1 MSSSPPA
8 GGARAQVLA
17 EQAYALVQADP
28 GKALLLAQRA
38 VAVASAEGDNRA
50 HVAAL
55 YALAWGQQ
63 VLGDARALNTAR
75 AGIQLAEQ
83 VGDDHAVALLRR
95 LLASSLAFAGQTRAA
110 RREIDAAIGLLTGH
124 ERARSQVHRLGI
136 YNHAHAADPEAYR
149 KIMADAASALRLLH
163 RLGDEIW
170 EARLLYNRGLLHFDR
185 GELDPA
191 ESDLQR
197 ARALYSRVGADAA
210 AVNVVVALGELALLR
225 GEVVRCLKT
234 LEEVDTALTPEHRS
248 YTIFNVTECRA
259 RALVEARLLPEA
271 RAAAQAYARLQR
283 ESGRNDYVATIMLD
297 QATIEMMAGDA
308 VAARRFATTAT
319 RSFAARGRRVNAAAA
334 RAVSL
339 RAQLL
344 EGRVNRSSLRSGLEA
359 ASVLGKAGWRRDALR
374 TRLLAARVALA
385 VGSRGVAHE
394 QLELAR
400 RLRTRGTV
408 TDRIELRHV
417 HALLLLAE
425 GHPAAAE
432 RELERGLALLDDYR
446 AALGAIELRAS
457 ASGIGTEL
465 AHRGLAIALESQRIP
480 KVLAWAERLRANAL
494 RLPPVRPPA
503 DKQLRELQTELRRAT
518 ANGRTSDQ
526 SRLEAAI
533 RSRARIV
540 DAAGG
545 APATLP
551 DARDAARLLA
561 GRILVEY
568 VELDGDLHALTL
580 ANGRLALHHLGAT
593 GAAAEL
599 EWLRFAYRRLAAGR
613 MSAEQRAAARANAE
627 TAATTLDQLL
637 VQPLLPT
644 IGETP
649 LVLVPTGALHA
660 LPWGALA
667 SHRARPLEVAPSLTI
682 WCELAARPRTRRR
695 KTVLAAGPRLR
706 HAAREVRELGALRP
720 RATVLHGRAAT
731 AEATLDALDGA
742 ALAHLAC
749 HGHFRA
755 DSPLFSSLELTDGLL
770 NVYELQQLAHAPEL
784 VVLSACDLAL
794 SALHPGDELLG
805 FAAALLGMGTRTIV
819 ASVVP
824 VPDAAARRLMLAFH
838 RDLLA
843 GAAPAAALARAQAG
857 AKTAGF
863 LCLGAG

>member
-1 MSSSPPA
+1 MSSVATRRGTLALS
-8 GGARAQVLA
+8 RA
-17 EQAYALVQADP
+17 EQAHALVQARP
-28 GKALLLAQRA
+28 RHALVLAKRA
-38 VAVASAEGDNRA
+38 LDQATAEGDVGA
-50 HVAAL
+50 EVAAQH
-55 YALAWGQQ
+55 AIAWAQL
-63 VLGDARALNTAR
+63 VLGDVPAALRAIR
-75 AGIQLAEQ
+75 AGIRVADGH
-83 VGDDHAVALLRR
+83 GDRRGAALLRR
-95 LLASSLAFAGQTRAA
+95 LLAASLSLSGHAHAA
-110 RREIDAAIGLLTGH
+110 RREIDAATTQLSGV
-124 ERARSQVHRLGI
+124 ERARSQVHRVALHRGSGT
-136 YNHAHAADPEAYR
+136 ADPDRER
-149 KIMADAASALRLLH
+149 EVLRDAARGLRTL
-163 RLGDEIW
+163 RRAGDGLW
-170 EARLLYNRGLLHFDR
+170 EAMLLNNRGSLYFDR
-185 GELDPA
+185 GDLDRA
-191 ESDLQR
+191 EADFR
-197 ARALYSRVGADAA
+197 RALEIRIRLGAELAA
-210 AVNVVVALGELALLR
+210 ADSALALAEVALLR
-225 GEVVRCLKT
+225 GEVVECLKAI
-234 LEEVDTALTPEHRS
+234 EEVPATLQPGPLSNLGRLRVLALTQ
-248 YTIFNVTECRA
+248 
-259 RALVEARLLPEA
+259 ARLLPEA
-271 RAAAQAYARLQR
+271 RAAAEEYIALC
-283 ESGRNDYVATIMLD
+283 GRTGRQDYVADGLLD
-297 QATIEMMAGDA
+297 LAAIAVTARDA
-308 VAARRFATTAT
+308 PAARTFASRAV
-319 RSFAARGRRVNAAAA
+319 RSFAAHGKLANAALA
-334 RAVSL
+334 RGAYL
-339 RAQLL
+339 QARLL
-344 EGRVNRSSLRSGLEA
+344 EGTVTRSSLRSGLDA
-359 ASVLGKAGWRRDALR
+359 AAVLEELGWLRQALR
-374 TRLLAARVALA
+374 IRVTVAWVALEI
-385 VGSRGVAHE
+385 GRHKVARR

-400 RLRTRGTV
+400 PLRAHGTLV
-408 TDRIELRHV
+408 DRIELSHV
-417 HALLLLAE
+417 EALLALADGRAGLAE
-425 GHPAAAE
+425 
-432 RELERGLALLDDYR
+432 RLLGGGMRLLGEYQS
-446 AALGAIELRAS
+446 ALGAIELRAAAS
-457 ASGIGTEL
+457 AIGADL
-465 AHRGLAIALESQRIP
+465 PRLGLRLALESRRPQ

-503 DKQLRELQTELRRAT
+503 DKQLRELQTRLRRTT

-533 RSRARIV
+533 RSRARIIE
-540 DAAGG
+540 AADGT
-545 APATLP
+545 PSSVP
-551 DARDAARLLA
+551 NARDAARLLA

-580 ANGRLALHHLGAT
+580 ANGRLALHQLGAA

-660 LPWGALA
+660 VPWGALA

-695 KTVLAAGPRLR
+695 KTVVAAGPRLR

-720 RATVLHGRAAT
+720 GATVLHGKAAT
-731 AEATLDALDGA
+731 AEATLEALDGA

-755 DSPLFSSLELTDGLL
+755 DSPLFSSLELADGLL

-863 LCLGAG
+863 ICLGAG